1 MATTVVKQFVA
12 TIASGS
18 TFVWSMTNA
27 HPPFNP
33 NLSEKA
39 EPKWLVEWQAIPL
52 VVRVLNPDDPGV
64 ATAQAGLQIS
74 PVIIVQESDT
84 SLTHVVPIT
93 CHDAGNPPPGARFV
107 TTYVLYAVFTDL
119 P

>member
-12 TIASGS
+12 TIKSGS
-18 TFVWSMTNA
+18 TTRLYITNV
-27 HPPFNP
+27 HSPFNP

-39 EPKWLVEWQAIPL
+39 EPKYLVEWQAIPL
-52 VVRVLNPDDPGV
+52 VVRVNPDDPGV
-64 ATAQAGLQIS
+64 ATAKAGLQIS
-74 PVIIVQESDT
+74 PVIIVQEPDT
-84 SLTHVVPIT
+84 SLSHIVPIT

-107 TTYVLYAVFTDL
+107 ATYVLYAMFTDL